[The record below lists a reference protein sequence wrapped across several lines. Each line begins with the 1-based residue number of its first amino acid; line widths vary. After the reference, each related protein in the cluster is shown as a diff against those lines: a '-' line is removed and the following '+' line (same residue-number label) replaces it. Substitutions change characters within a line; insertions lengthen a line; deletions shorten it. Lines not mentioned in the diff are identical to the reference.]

1 MSYRASLYPGA
12 LPPHPHS
19 AAVTAPLVASAKD
32 KQRECRA
39 YETVRD
45 QATQLAHFL
54 DAYADKYTTLTGGSE
69 GQSTSRVCVRWIPD

>member
-12 LPPHPHS
+12 LPS
-19 AAVTAPLVASAKD
+19 AAAVTAPLLASAKD
-32 KQRECRA
+32 KQRECQA

-45 QATQLAHFL
+45 QASQLAHFL

-69 GQSTSRVCVRWIPD
+69 GPSAALLALTGLS